1 MKVLLVTPVGM
12 GHVLP
17 MVPLAQALGAR
28 CHAVLW
34 ALPDAGVPLVEQS
47 GIDAVGTSPLPPTRP
62 SDVMQRFP
70 ELRELSPDER
80 PTVMFSKLFGALIA
94 PPMLAGLTPVAHDW
108 QPDLVVSD
116 AADFAGP
123 IVAAKLGVPGVTKGF
138 GALLREPQLARVEA
152 EVAPLWRS
160 RGLEPRSVRRVVRP
174 PVHRPVPA
182 GAAAA
187 GRAPCAAS
195 SANAAGHLHRTR
207 RHLGRASAA
216 GRPPGPAAGLRDD
229 GHGIQRGSRTAGR
242 GAALGQLDVRLLVT
256 VGPQGDPALLGE
268 QPAHV
273 RVERYVSQSALLP
286 HCHVVVSHAGSGTA
300 MSALE
305 LGLPQL
311 CLPQGADQF
320 VNAAAISSAGAAI
333 SLVPAEATASAVTDA
348 VVRLLDDASYR
359 EAAERLSASIA
370 AMPSPDD
377 VCAVLEKML

>member
-1 MKVLLVTPVGM
+1 MKVLLVTPLGM
-12 GHVLP
+12 GHVFP
-17 MVPLAQALGAR
+17 MVPLAQALVAR
-28 CHAVLW
+28 GHAVLW
-34 ALPDAGVPLVEQS
+34 ALPDAAVPLVEQA
-47 GIDAVGTSPLPPTRP
+47 GIDAVGTSPLPPARP
-62 SDVMQRFP
+62 SDLMQRFP
-70 ELRELSPDER
+70 ELRELSLDEQ
-80 PTVMFSKLFGALIA
+80 PNVMFSKLFGALVA

-123 IVAAKLGVPGVTKGF
+123 IVAAELGVPGVAKGF
-138 GALLREPQLARVEA
+138 GALMREPQLARVEA

-160 RGLEPRSVRRVVRP
+160 RGFEPRPYGGSYDHLYIDPYPPELQPQAAPHVPRRQLMRPVTYTGPVDTRVELPLPAVRRDRPLVYVTMGTVFSEAAVLQDVV
-174 PVHRPVPA
+174 
-182 GAAAA
+182 
-187 GRAPCAAS
+187 
-195 SANAAGHLHRTR
+195 
-207 RHLGRASAA
+207 
-216 GRPPGPAAGLRDD
+216 
-229 GHGIQRGSRTAGR
+229 
-242 GAALGQLDVRLLVT
+242 AALGQLDVRLLVT

-300 MSALE
+300 MAALE

-333 SLVPAEATASAVTDA
+333 SLVPAEATASAVSDA
-348 VVRLLDDASYR
+348 VVRLLDDASYS
-359 EAAERLSASIA
+359 EAADRLSGSIA